1 MLSLMQKLK
10 NLSNLDNINCEE
22 IEFLLRKNST
32 QKFADMDNMKHQCGK
47 HKSENYING
56 NTAICSACRTGE
68 HIISDNIDGSIVC
81 SKCGNVIEY
90 SVFDRTP
97 EWKTFDDSTTNG
109 RCGAPINNLLPSTSM
124 GTYIGGKNN
133 HKLKMLQNWCSVPS
147 HERSLSIVFNMIK
160 KICENNGL
168 DRCVED
174 DAKILYKKASEYRN
188 ENHVY
193 KNDRVSL
200 IIRRKNRI
208 GLISACVYYACKRY
222 NCAKSVKEISKIFGI
237 EPKCVNK
244 GCKNFIKYTKHL
256 KEDYNTSIS
265 VPSQY
270 VLRFCKKL
278 GIEQKYVNE
287 IITMTEKIQKMN
299 TITSHTPLSIA
310 SACVFR
316 CLLQHNIT
324 RITKNDISN
333 VFGIS
338 EVTIIKTYN
347 HLNKY
352 NDILDNDIEI
362 TDTESETPTSI
373 PKHLRKRLRIINAMD
388 TNNFLEHYK
397 FTINKYLDCNMM
409 KYYACSLKEYTK
421 YINDKQNT

>member
-10 NLSNLDNINCEE
+10 NPNNLDDINYDE
-22 IEFLLRKNST
+22 IEFLLQKNSS
-32 QKFADMDNMKHQCGK
+32 QNFADIDNIRHQCENHQCEK
-47 HKSENYING
+47 HIDD
-56 NTAICSACRTGE
+56 NTVICPTCHTGE
-68 HIISDNIDGSIVC
+68 HIILDNIDGLVVC

-90 SVFDRTP
+90 SVFDHTP
-97 EWKTFDDSTTNG
+97 EWKTFEDSTTNG

-124 GTYIGGKNN
+124 GTYIGGKSN

-147 HERSLSIVFNMIK
+147 HERSLSIVFNTIR

-168 DRCVED
+168 DKCIED
-174 DAKILYKKASEYRN
+174 DAKILYKKASEYRD

-193 KNDRVSL
+193 KNDKVSL

-208 GLISACVYYACKRY
+208 GLISACIYYACKRY
-222 NCAKSVKEISKIFGI
+222 NCAKSIKEISNIFGI

-256 KEDYNTSIS
+256 KEDYSTSIS

-270 VLRFCKKL
+270 VTRFCKKL
-278 GIEQKYVNE
+278 NIDQKYINE
-287 IITMTEKIQKMN
+287 IIIMTEKIQKMN

-310 SACVFR
+310 SACVLR

-324 RITKNDISN
+324 HITKNDISN
-333 VFGIS
+333 VFGLS

-362 TDTESETPTSI
+362 TETETETPTSI
-373 PKHLRKRLRIINAMD
+373 PKHLRKRLRIINTIDA
-388 TNNFLEHYK
+388 NNF
-397 FTINKYLDCNMM
+397 
-409 KYYACSLKEYTK
+409 
-421 YINDKQNT
+421 